1 MFVVW
6 FVVALYSWAWPDVSL
21 SGGDKINKGEKGVVP
36 SILISSTPFFSMTFA
51 ASFLSQAAQD
61 LVYHGCQRRN
71 EGSRLCCRVEGCFQ
85 ELWESGCA
93 QGPRHERALWIN
105 VS

>member
-51 ASFLSQAAQD
+51 AKRHRILSIMAANGEMKEVGYAVELKD
-61 LVYHGCQRRN
+61 AFKSY
-71 EGSRLCCRVEGCFQ
+71 GSLDVLKG
-85 ELWESGCA
+85 LDMSVPYG
-93 QGPRHERALWIN
+93 
-105 VS
+105 SM